1 MLAFSNLGTLRTG
14 DTVTIIVGIK
24 GGVAAVFAG
33 EQTEN
38 KEQYGIISDISEKQ
52 FTRANGTTYT
62 AETITVVLTNGK
74 TVTYEHDDHGFDV
87 SDFVRITVKNGKAT
101 LTEASSET
109 ASDELSEINS
119 LVKNG
124 KFADNAVIYDV
135 YGASVLKI
143 YPSRLE
149 GVRFVA
155 KDILY
160 CSLNSKGEIE
170 LLMLD
175 DFTGDMHSYMYLEER
190 TSRSAERSNA
200 TYYGYMNGFYT
211 AVNAGNFVNV
221 TAPGGVV
228 VKYSGS
234 EVTRIET
241 IKVANVSKQNLSGD
255 VCVIGGTAFD
265 VWDKVQVYAYDT
277 DSREY
282 EQSTIEDVLD
292 GGYTTFRAFYDNTHE
307 RGGKVR
313 VVVAK

>member
-1 MLAFSNLGTLRTG
+1 
-14 DTVTIIVGIK
+14 
-24 GGVAAVFAG
+24 
-33 EQTEN
+33 
-38 KEQYGIISDISEKQ
+38 
-52 FTRANGTTYT
+52 
-62 AETITVVLTNGK
+62 
-74 TVTYEHDDHGFDV
+74 
-87 SDFVRITVKNGKAT
+87 
-101 LTEASSET
+101 
-109 ASDELSEINS
+109 
-119 LVKNG
+119 
-124 KFADNAVIYDV
+124 
-135 YGASVLKI
+135 
-143 YPSRLE
+143 
-149 GVRFVA
+149 
-155 KDILY
+155 
-160 CSLNSKGEIE
+160 
-170 LLMLD
+170 MLD

-241 IKVANVSKQNLSGD
+241 IKVANVSKQNLSED

-292 GGYTTFRAFYDNTHE
+292 GGYTTFRAFYDNTPE

-313 VVVAK
+313 FVVVK